1 MKRQV
6 LQVTDKFTGD
16 VVAEIP
22 QDSRK
27 ELREKIH
34 RAYLARDSARSL
46 SFEERI
52 DLVRRVGDRVAQE
65 KEAFISLLVQQA
77 GQARKFA
84 EWEVERTIAQ
94 AKHFHELIDLVRP
107 REIPAA
113 SGKNF
118 LVREP
123 FGVVA
128 VITPRNTPLVVPF
141 YTIFSALGG
150 GNAVIQKP
158 SNLTPGPT
166 MKLVELIL
174 SEGCPADIVQ
184 FSTCPG
190 IDAAAEFIENPEV
203 DVFVTYSSSP
213 VGKDSL
219 IKMGSYLSNTKTKE
233 GDLPVIRGKMTKF
246 VPELAGNDPFIVLAG
261 AELKPAIKAAV
272 MGGYGNAGQLCISA
286 KRFIVDRTVAD
297 TFRAGLIEAIDQLKV
312 GDPFHPDTD
321 IGPLGRK
328 EALEI
333 AVSHV
338 SRAVEQGG
346 KILAGGKV
354 EAPFFYPTLVEF
366 DKDTVMEQSA
376 KPLLWEEES
385 FAPLR
390 SMVVFDTLQ
399 EAIRLA
405 NDSHYGLGAA
415 VFGPEDVALDLAR
428 RLSAGRVL
436 INESPLYGDIHLPVG
451 GVKDSGL
458 YGSTH
463 KIEEMTYVK
472 RIHLG

>member
-1 MKRQV
+1 MKRCI

-16 VVAEIP
+16 VVDEIP
-22 QDSRK
+22 QDGRK

-34 RAYLARDSARSL
+34 RAYLARENARSL
-46 SFEERI
+46 RFEERI
-52 DLVRRVGDRVAQE
+52 DLVRRVGERIAQE
-65 KEAFISLLVQQA
+65 KGAFINLLVRQA

-94 AKHFHELIDLVRP
+94 SKFFHVLIDLVRSI
-107 REIPAA
+107 EIPAA
-113 SGKNF
+113 SGKNIM
-118 LVREP
+118 VREP

-150 GNAVIQKP
+150 GNAVVQKP
-158 SNLTPGPT
+158 SNLAPGPT
-166 MKLVELIL
+166 MKLVDIIF
-174 SEGCPADIVQ
+174 SEGCPADLVQ

-190 IDAAAEFIENPEV
+190 IDAAAEFIENLEV
-203 DVFVTYSSSP
+203 DVFVTYSSSS

-219 IKMGSYLSNTKTKE
+219 IKMGSYLSNTKKNE
-233 GDLPVIRGKMTKF
+233 GGLPVIRGKMTKF
-246 VPELAGNDPFIVLAG
+246 VPELAGNDPYIVLAG
-261 AELKPAIKAAV
+261 AELEPAIKAAV

-286 KRFIVDRTVAD
+286 KRFIVDRSVAD
-297 TFRAGLIEAIDQLKV
+297 AFRAGLTEAINQLKV

-328 EALEI
+328 ETLDI
-333 AVSHV
+333 AISHLN
-338 SRAVEQGG
+338 RAVEQGG

-354 EAPFFYPTLVEF
+354 EAPFFYPTLLEF
-366 DKDTVMEQSA
+366 DKSMILGKNR

-390 SMVVFDTLQ
+390 SMVVFDTPQ
-399 EAIRLA
+399 EAVRLA
-405 NDSHYGLGAA
+405 MDSHYGLSAA
-415 VFGPEDVALDLAR
+415 VFGPDNVALDFAR

-451 GVKDSGL
+451 GIKDSGL
-458 YGSTH
+458 YGATH

-472 RIHLG
+472 RIHVK